1 MPQLDHAGLRVVLPS
16 PSTKQYI
23 LGYLIVVPGGDV
35 HRLPVQV
42 TEHAAFRLRFK
53 LRPEE
58 FLRVLK
64 TATVVRVP
72 RKEGAA
78 GVMEARVRLRR
89 MRIVYTVR
97 RGHLIVITVEEV
109 GG

>member
-1 MPQLDHAGLRVVLPS
+1 MSTASQCRS
-16 PSTKQYI
+16 PK
-23 LGYLIVVPGGDV
+23 
-35 HRLPVQV
+35 
-42 TEHAAFRLRFK
+42 HAAFRLAVRFK

-64 TATVVRVP
+64 TATVVRAP